1 MFTVFAV
8 YCFFGEGDMLDNIL
22 ITLSA
27 LFSQYDLGGI
37 IAAVLKIMLID
48 LVLSGDNAAVIGLAI
63 RHLPPKQ
70 KKRAAVY
77 GGMAAVLLR
86 ILFTMFAAV
95 LMRVPYV
102 SALGGII
109 LIIITF
115 KLLTGHD
122 EREQHVSGTVNIW
135 SAVGIIVVADLSMA
149 FDNVLAV
156 AGAAAGEPLLVM
168 MGLLL
173 SVPLLIWGSTF
184 ISRLMSRY
192 PAILWAGGAILLHTA
207 LHMLINDTALGL
219 YRYMQPWDGALAWGC
234 AALLFIY
241 GWRKMYKSA

>member
-1 MFTVFAV
+1 M
-8 YCFFGEGDMLDNIL
+8 ENIL
-22 ITLSA
+22 ISLA
-27 LFSQYDLGGI
+27 PLSQYDLGGI
-37 IAAVLKIMLID
+37 AAAALKIMLID

-77 GGMAAVLLR
+77 GGMAAILLR
-86 ILFTMFAAV
+86 MLFTMFATI

-115 KLLTGHD
+115 KLLSGHD
-122 EREQHVSGTVNIW
+122 EQEQRVSGTVNIW
-135 SAVGIIVVADLSMA
+135 SAVGVIVIADLSMA

-168 MGLLL
+168 LGLLL

-184 ISRLMSRY
+184 ISKLMGRY
-192 PAILWAGGAILLHTA
+192 PVILWLGGAILLHTS

-219 YRYMQPWDGALAWGC
+219 YRYIQPWSDALAWGC
-234 AALLFIY
+234 AVLLFIY
-241 GWRKMYKSA
+241 GWRKLRRGA